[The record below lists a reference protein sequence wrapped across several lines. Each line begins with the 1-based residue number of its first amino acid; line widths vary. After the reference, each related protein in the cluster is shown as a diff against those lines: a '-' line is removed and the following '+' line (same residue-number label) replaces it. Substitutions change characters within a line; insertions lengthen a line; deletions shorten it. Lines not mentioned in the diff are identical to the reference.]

1 MLERVAIPFS
11 RMSSRP
17 RAWILVSCGSCIA
30 GEFFTTKPPGKPLRS
45 FVTKTCSKTSIR
57 ARFRS
62 QTGLG
67 QKWLLLCRES
77 HAWFSFNVDPLT
89 LSSYIATASPPE
101 KFGITL
107 PPVISVWQLLCV
119 VCSHVPRAAC
129 LCLVVKKEVGV
140 AASAL
145 GSLEA
150 ELGIVHWLLRRAG
163 VGGGCV
169 WIPLV
174 FSAWNL

>member
-1 MLERVAIPFS
+1 M
-11 RMSSRP
+11 
-17 RAWILVSCGSCIA
+17 
-30 GEFFTTKPPGKPLRS
+30 
-45 FVTKTCSKTSIR
+45 
-57 ARFRS
+57 
-62 QTGLG
+62 
-67 QKWLLLCRES
+67 
-77 HAWFSFNVDPLT
+77 DPLT

-169 WIPLV
+169 
-174 FSAWNL
+174 